1 LYYFYNGIGEYY
13 LYCIQVCFREI
24 RSATSVLG
32 CPRVHTNRG
41 SDSEALNDACIIVI
55 SSNPTWS
62 PDGSLDSRSRLFL
75 INYWHACV
83 FFLGSISSFS
93 SISHSAQL
101 CPYILPVFFPNDKKE
116 MSLGARKLSDV
127 PCQIRALARTHV
139 LAHVWNLSGEW

>member
-1 LYYFYNGIGEYY
+1 MYYFYNGIGEYY

-32 CPRVHTNRG
+32 CPACTPTEAVTVRPSTTHASSSSAATQPGPQMDRSIRVPDC
-41 SDSEALNDACIIVI
+41 SLLIIGMHA
-55 SSNPTWS
+55 SS
-62 PDGSLDSRSRLFL
+62 SLAQSHPSHPSR
-75 INYWHACV
+75 
-83 FFLGSISSFS
+83 
-93 SISHSAQL
+93 
-101 CPYILPVFFPNDKKE
+101 ILPNCVHIYYRFFFPNDKKE